1 MTDNN
6 LHLFTEEYEQ
16 YFPIQLSK
24 NIVAKQVDLQTYFDI
39 QDVLEPQI
47 FPENEQTKRWFSMP
61 SERRKDKERLV
72 SLQRLT
78 HQEAV
83 VFYDNEKAIGYSAG
97 RMTGATQF
105 IMDDTGILPAYQ
117 RQGIYST
124 FLKHYIPYLR
134 ECGYERIVSYHS
146 PTNRAVLI
154 AKLKAGFNISGMELR
169 EHAGASVKLVYFLH
183 EDRLLAFEDVHS
195 LDPDNTRG

>member
-1 MTDNN
+1 MNN
-6 LHLFTEEYEQ
+6 NNIQLFAEEYARH
-16 YFPIQLSK
+16 FPIQLAN
-24 NIVAKQVDLQTYFDI
+24 NISAKQVDMKTYFDI
-39 QDVLEPQI
+39 EEALEAQI
-47 FPENEQTKRWFSMP
+47 FPENEQTKRWFSLP
-61 SERRKDKERLV
+61 ENRHKDKERLV

-83 VFYDNEKAIGYSAG
+83 IFYDKDKAIGYSSG
-97 RMTGATQF
+97 RMTGATEF
-105 IMDDTGILPAYQ
+105 MMDDTGILPAYQ
-117 RQGIYST
+117 RQGIYSS
-124 FLKHYIPYLR
+124 FLERYIPYLR
-134 ECGYERIVSYHS
+134 DCGYERIVSYHS

-154 AKLKAGFNISGMELR
+154 AKLKAGFNISGMQLR